1 MLKGTAMRQ
10 RGFSLIELVVTLA
23 VLGLLVALG
32 MPSMSD
38 WMRSVRIRNAAE
50 SAQNGLGKARMEAM
64 RKNQVV
70 TYWMVSDRT
79 SACALSSTA
88 ASWVV
93 SLDDPSGHCADSAST
108 TVAPRIVEAY
118 GASDGA
124 GDVVVTVNG
133 GTAATSV
140 GFNGFGQ
147 VVSPTTSIATIDLTN
162 ATAGSRALRVTV
174 SPGGAIRMCD
184 PSPTIPA
191 GDSRKCP

>member
-1 MLKGTAMRQ
+1 MRQ
-10 RGFSLIELVVTLA
+10 RGFTLIELAVTLT
-23 VLGLLVALG
+23 VLSLLLALG

-38 WMRSVRIRNAAE
+38 WMRSIRIRNAAE

-64 RKNQVV
+64 RKNQVT

-93 SLDDPSGHCADSAST
+93 SLDDPSSHCADSASA

-124 GDVVVTVNG
+124 SDVVVSVLASDG
-133 GTAATSV
+133 ATAATSV
-140 GFNGFGQ
+140 SFNGFGQ
-147 VVSPTTSIATIDLTN
+147 VVSTGTPIATINLSN
-162 ATAGSRALRVTV
+162 AAAGTRALRVTV

-184 PSPTIPA
+184 PIVAA
-191 GDSRKCP
+191 GDSRACS